1 MGFPHRLVYVSAV
14 SGNMPYLIGPTGS
27 GKSMGV
33 ESILLNWMGLDPA
46 KIVIVRAAQQDPIT
60 MGSGV
65 PFRNEDGLTFS
76 AVVEKHLF
84 EVGTDALGAI
94 FFDELPDC
102 DVDQMNAVA
111 PIINERLIGEHRLE
125 AAMFGAGNRPVD
137 GSNELNKKLASRMQS
152 IEVKRDRAMFV
163 KGLREGWDNV
173 MGAAPRI
180 PGNWIDLIDG
190 KKKHCADFVD
200 QHPEALPDEDEH
212 IDPSFPAHPN
222 ERTWEVFACRFL
234 ACAEAAHL
242 SRKETQTGL
251 EGCVGRGLGAQ
262 FMMWSRHGGLDVK
275 ALINDTTK
283 LKEYVNAAPD
293 TVDMIFD
300 AVGAYVGEKQITGEE
315 CGAFYAAGLKYG
327 FSTELLMRHLRR
339 IADKLPKA
347 VRESIFNEIAVRSS
361 SNS

>member
-1 MGFPHRLVYVSAV
+1 MGFPHRLVYVAAV
-14 SGNMPYLIGPTGS
+14 SGNMPYLIGPTGA

-33 ESILLNWMGLDPA
+33 EYILRNWMGIDPS

-76 AVVEKHLF
+76 AVIEKRLH
-84 EVGTDALGAI
+84 EVGTDPLGAL

-111 PIINERLIGEHRLE
+111 PIINERLVGEHRIQ
-125 AAMFGAGNRPVD
+125 AVMFGAGNRPVD
-137 GSNELNKKLASRMQS
+137 GSNELNKKLASRMLH
-152 IEVKRDRAMFV
+152 IEVRRDRPMFI
-163 KGLREGWDNV
+163 KGLREGWDSV
-173 MGAAPRI
+173 MGQAPRI
-180 PGNWIDLIDG
+180 PGNWTDLIDG
-190 KKKHCADFVD
+190 KKHIIADFVD
-200 QHPEALPDEDEH
+200 QHPEALPDEDES
-212 IDPSFPAHPN
+212 IDPAFPAHPN
-222 ERTWEVFACRFL
+222 ERTWEEFAAKFL

-275 ALINDTTK
+275 SLIADTTQ
-283 LKEYVNAAPD
+283 LKQYKDAAPD

-300 AVGAYVGEKQITGEE
+300 AVGAYVGEKQISGEE
-315 CGAFYAAGLKYG
+315 CGAFYAAALKYG

-339 IADKLPKA
+339 IADKLSKQ
-347 VRESIFNEIAVRSS
+347 VREQIFNEIAVRSS
-361 SNS
+361 GNS